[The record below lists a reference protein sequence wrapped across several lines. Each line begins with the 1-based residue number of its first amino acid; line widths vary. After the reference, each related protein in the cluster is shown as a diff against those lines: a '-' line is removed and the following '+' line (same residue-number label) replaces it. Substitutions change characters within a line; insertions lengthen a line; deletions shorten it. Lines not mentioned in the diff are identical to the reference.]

1 MTLRNSRHVPK
12 QGHSSQSNNSQASV
26 PSGSFR
32 PAYTPS
38 SSNRTGGR
46 HGKNLRS
53 TDSGLSE
60 HSRSNAKY
68 SSKAK
73 KKGRGPKIALIVCLS
88 LVVVI
93 AGAASAMALYMNSLN
108 QEIGID
114 DPEEAAA
121 VEEALTP
128 TVSNQPFYVMIIGSD
143 TRNDGDGQ
151 RSDTNIVARVDP
163 STGTVT
169 IISIPRD
176 TAITLDGYGTQKFNA
191 AYNYGGAAGA
201 IKAAEQL
208 LGVKIS
214 HYAEVDFDGMVDLV
228 DAMGGVTVDVPMPIN
243 DANAGDVTVDA
254 GLQTLDGAH
263 ALVFARSRSYATG
276 DFQRT
281 TNQRMLVEAMVKK
294 MMALPATDLPN
305 VISKAAKCVTTD
317 MNITDVLGYVQTFQ
331 KAGSVTMY
339 SAMLPSSTADQNGI
353 SYVVCDTATLKKMMA
368 VVDQG
373 GDPSTVTTDSTVSS
387 SAEAQKEGQESTPV
401 YYATP

>member
-46 HGKNLRS
+46 HGKNLGS

-88 LVVVI
+88 LAVVI